1 MIAAPTAPERPS
13 TPSDAPVGANAFAPL
28 PQAVSV
34 SESMQS
40 AANAVAAGLRINPQ
54 HVCWTR
60 VPALA
65 ADALVIHAPWSR
77 VVVAR
82 TVGDA
87 HHFAREWRA
96 NRCGWLLDALHVAY
110 PVEAV
115 PPIPGA
121 RLDEVPTSGS
131 TLTAFLRWATRPG
144 RVGWRATPQSHVLGA
159 WGTYR
164 DAVVVRTGN
173 LFSVRTRQ

>member
-34 SESMQS
+34 SETQQI
-40 AANAVAAGLRINPQ
+40 AANAVAARLRVNPQ

-60 VPALA
+60 VPSLA
-65 ADALVIHAPWSR
+65 TTALVVHAPWSR

-87 HHFAREWRA
+87 YHFAQEWRS
-96 NRCGWLLDALHVAY
+96 NRCTWLLDALHVAY

-115 PPIPGA
+115 PPLPLA
-121 RLDEVPTSGS
+121 RLNEVPTSSS
-131 TLTAFLRWATRPG
+131 TLTAFLRWATRNG
-144 RVGWRATPQSHVLGA
+144 RVGWRALPHTEVIGS
-159 WGTYR
+159 WRTYR
-164 DAVVVRTGN
+164 DAVVVREGN
-173 LFSVRTRQ
+173 KLSVRTRQ